1 MHLLKLSLL
10 KQSLTINED
19 LISKQ
24 AQKIRM
30 AQNYDELLIF
40 ENQMRKLRAE
50 KIILLTKIKKLESHA

>member
-50 KIILLTKIKKLESHA
+50 KMILLTKIKKLETI

>member
-50 KIILLTKIKKLESHA
+50 KIILLTKIKKLETI